1 MHLFLDSNALVKLY
15 HAETGTE
22 NLVCLLKENAYDLIL
37 TIAEISKIEFRSAF
51 LKRVR
56 TKEIEFE
63 IVKEAFSCFEDDL
76 FMFNVVGVDEAVNSL
91 AINLLDSI
99 AYEKGL
105 RTLDSIQLSTAIIT
119 NQILRIDYFVT
130 SDKTLANVAKDYFPI
145 FDPESAM

>member
-37 TIAEISKIEFRSAF
+37 TIADISKIEFRSAF

-56 TKEIEFE
+56 TK
-63 IVKEAFSCFEDDL
+63 
-76 FMFNVVGVDEAVNSL
+76 
-91 AINLLDSI
+91 
-99 AYEKGL
+99 
-105 RTLDSIQLSTAIIT
+105 
-119 NQILRIDYFVT
+119 
-130 SDKTLANVAKDYFPI
+130 DYFPI